1 LAAKVLSPAFDYHLH
16 TPFCRHASGSMEDY
30 VIKALE
36 RRIEEICFTPH
47 MPLPDFPRGGS
58 DLRMDY
64 QELDRYIDSVQELR
78 ARYPGYTILCGVEAD
93 YYAGYE
99 SYLKRVLSRYDF
111 DLVLLSV
118 HFVHSWPGNNWLFG
132 FDFPDKTISQI
143 YSEYFAE
150 IKQGI
155 KTGLFDCVAHLDV
168 IKQPGYP
175 VLQGNRGDVEEILD
189 LCGAYNMSV
198 EINTSGLRK
207 QIGEMY
213 PSRDILD
220 LIVER
225 EIPLVTSSD
234 AHGPGSIAYGF
245 SKLYSLLSELPRC
258 TIARY
263 RRRSAQSISIR
274 RLV

>member
-1 LAAKVLSPAFDYHLH
+1 MAP
-16 TPFCRHASGSMEDY
+16 ED
-30 VIKALE
+30 LE
-36 RRIEEICFTPH
+36 
-47 MPLPDFPRGGS
+47 
-58 DLRMDY
+58 
-64 QELDRYIDSVQELR
+64 RYIDSVQKLR
-78 ARYPGYTILCGVEAD
+78 ARFRGCTILCGIEAD
-93 YYAGYE
+93 YYEGYE
-99 SYLKRVLSRYDF
+99 EYLNRILSSYDF

-132 FDFPDKTISQI
+132 FDFPQKEMPQI

-150 IKQGI
+150 IKRGI

-175 VLQGNRGDVEEILD
+175 VLQNNREDVEEILA
-189 LCGAYNMSV
+189 LCLAYKMSV

-207 QIGEMY
+207 RIGEMY

-225 EIPLVTSSD
+225 KLPLITSSD
-234 AHGPGSIAYGF
+234 AHDPRSVAYGF
-245 SKLYSLLSELPRC
+245 PQLYSLLRELPHC

-263 RRRSAQSISIR
+263 RRRSLHTVSIEQ
-274 RLV
+274 LG

>member
-1 LAAKVLSPAFDYHLH
+1 MIMFDYHLH
-16 TPFCRHASGSMEDY
+16 TPFCRHASGAMEDY
-30 VIKALE
+30 VTKALE
-36 RRIEEICFTPH
+36 RKIEEICFTPH

-58 DLRMDY
+58 GLRMDPDDL
-64 QELDRYIDSVQELR
+64 ERYIDSVQKLR
-78 ARYPGYTILCGVEAD
+78 VRFPGYTILCGIEAD

-99 SYLKRVLSRYDF
+99 EYLNRVLSRYDF

-132 FDFPDKTISQI
+132 FDFPEKTMSQI

-150 IKQGI
+150 IKKGI

-175 VLQGNRGDVEEILD
+175 VMQNNRGDIEELLD
-189 LCGAYNMSV
+189 LCRAYNMSV

-207 QIGEMY
+207 RIGEMY

-220 LIVER
+220 LIVECKL
-225 EIPLVTSSD
+225 PLLTSSD
-234 AHGPGSIAYGF
+234 AHDPSSVAYGF
-245 SKLYSLLSELPRC
+245 QPLYSLLRELPRC

-263 RRRSAQSISIR
+263 RRRSSEKISIDQ
-274 RLV
+274 LG

>member
-1 LAAKVLSPAFDYHLH
+1 MFDYHLH

-30 VIKALE
+30 VAKALE
-36 RRIEEICFTPH
+36 RKIGEICFTPH

-58 DLRMDY
+58 DLRMAPDDL
-64 QELDRYIDSVQELR
+64 ERYIDSVQKLR
-78 ARYPGYTILCGVEAD
+78 ARFPGYTILCGIEAD
-93 YYAGYE
+93 YYEGYE
-99 SYLKRVLSRYDF
+99 EYLNRVLSCYDF

-132 FDFPDKTISQI
+132 FDFPEKTMSQI

-150 IKQGI
+150 IKKGI

-175 VLQGNRGDVEEILD
+175 VLQGNRGDVEDILD
-189 LCGAYNMSV
+189 LCRAYNMSV
-198 EINTSGLRK
+198 EVNTSGLRK
-207 QIGEMY
+207 RIGEMY

-225 EIPLVTSSD
+225 TLPLVTSSD
-234 AHGPGSIAYGF
+234 AHDPSSVACGF
-245 SKLYSLLSELPRC
+245 PQLYSLLRELPSC
-258 TIARY
+258 TTARY
-263 RRRSAQSISIR
+263 RRRSSQRVSIDQ
-274 RLV
+274 LG